1 VADHQAFAVMLL
13 RQIVGAHQA
22 LLRAEA
28 APFAER
34 AAAVEA
40 ARLRLGMLVR
50 QASAQFPAPRGL
62 VPSEDGAAAQ
72 AG

>member
-1 VADHQAFAVMLL
+1 MLL

-22 LLRAEA
+22 LLQAEA
-28 APFAER
+28 APLAER
-34 AAAVEA
+34 AGAVEA

-50 QASAQFPAPRGL
+50 QASAQFPAPRGAA
-62 VPSEDGAAAQ
+62 PSQDEAAAH